1 MKVQR
6 LAQSAHDLETLD
18 RLRAIVTEAGEIA
31 LRYFKRGD
39 QTQAKV
45 DWKGDGSPVTE
56 ADYAV
61 NAFLQDRLQ
70 TLWPDAAWLSE
81 ESVDD
86 EARLAAD
93 RVIIVD
99 PIDGTRGF
107 ANGDCNWCIAVAL
120 VEAGRPILAIVH
132 APANAEMFTA
142 SAGRG
147 ASLNGVRLTV
157 EDAAAL
163 RPDMRLSAPVNMT
176 ETLRQGGLDLDYR
189 PKIAS
194 LALRITRVATG
205 GYHCCFVTQNSN
217 DWDLAAADLVL
228 QEAGGL
234 LASGDGRP
242 PIYNRSS
249 TRHGILTATAKRLQ
263 PAFLAAVEHAKA
275 PRQ

>member
-1 MKVQR
+1 MVPR
-6 LAQSAHDLETLD
+6 LAVSSHDLETLD

-31 LRYFKRGD
+31 LRFFRRGD
-39 QTQAKV
+39 QTRAEV
-45 DWKGDGSPVTE
+45 NWKGDGSPVTE

-61 NAFLQDRLQ
+61 NAFLERELRA
-70 TLWPDAAWLSE
+70 LWPGAAWLSE

-86 EARLAAD
+86 VARLAAD

-107 ANGDCNWCIAVAL
+107 ACGDCNWCIAIAL

-132 APANAEMFTA
+132 APANGQMFTA
-142 SAGRG
+142 AHGQG
-147 ASLNGVRLTV
+147 ASLNGVSLTV

-163 RPDMRLSAPVNMT
+163 RPDMRVSAPVTMT
-176 ETLRQGGLDLDYR
+176 ETLRRGGLDLDYR

-194 LALRITRVATG
+194 LALRITNVASG
-205 GYHCCFVTQNSN
+205 CYDCCFVTQNSS

-234 LASGDGRP
+234 LASQDGKSL
-242 PIYNRSS
+242 IYNRPS
-249 TRHGILTATAKRLQ
+249 TRHGILTATARRLQ
-263 PAFLAAVEHAKA
+263 PAFLAAVQQAKA
-275 PRQ
+275 ARS